1 MQGITAKRLVDAKKQ
16 ILTLWA
22 TRAKK
27 EVDPATTIS
36 ELRLSDSL
44 PKFLDHLAEG
54 LATSRKLD
62 FRSLELHDAESVRIG
77 KLHGSDRAGS
87 SSYLLT
93 DVLFE
98 YHILRQVIFEILEEK
113 ERLSKA
119 EQELILD
126 ALEQAV
132 NDAAVEFTE
141 VHADIQ
147 EKFISTLTHDLRN
160 PISAAKINAQMI
172 VRGTNVSESSHKSGE
187 RIVLCLN
194 RVDSMIQNLL
204 DASRIRA
211 GHELHIEYTE
221 CELES
226 IIRDV
231 LTEMSLLHGDRFIL
245 YSNAKV
251 NGKFGKSEIRRTVEN
266 LVGNAVKYSALE
278 TPITISL
285 SEAKNLIQIKV
296 HNGGN
301 PIPEKEQS
309 ILFEQYR
316 RTKNAEE
323 TLKTGWG
330 LGLTLVKGVATAH
343 NGTIRVESSL
353 EKGTT
358 FIFEIPNTAS
368 RPVELQN

>member
-1 MQGITAKRLVDAKKQ
+1 MQGATAKRLIEAKGI
-16 ILTLWA
+16 ILSLWA
-22 TRAKK
+22 TRAKR
-27 EVDPATTIS
+27 EVDPATTITP
-36 ELRLSDSL
+36 LRLSDSL
-44 PKFLDHLAEG
+44 PIFLEHLAQG

-62 FRSLELHDAESVRIG
+62 FKSLEVHDAESVRIG

-93 DVLFE
+93 DVLYE
-98 YHILRQVIFEILEEK
+98 YHILRQVIFEVLEEK
-113 ERLSKA
+113 ERLSKE
-119 EQELILD
+119 EQNIILD
-126 ALEQAV
+126 AFEQAV

-172 VRGTNVSESSHKSGE
+172 VRGTSLTESTHKSGE
-187 RIVLCLN
+187 RIILCLN

-211 GHELHIEYTE
+211 GHNLNIELTD

-226 IIRDV
+226 IIHEV
-231 LTEMSLLHGDRFIL
+231 LVEMSLLHGDRFIL
-245 YSNAKV
+245 NSKGKV
-251 NGKFGKSEIRRTVEN
+251 NGKFGKSEIRRTIEN
-266 LVGNAVKYSALE
+266 LVGNAVKYSPLE

-285 SEAKNLIQIKV
+285 TEKNNHVQIKV

-316 RTKNAEE
+316 RTKSAEE
-323 TLKTGWG
+323 TSKTGWG
-330 LGLTLVKGVATAH
+330 LGLTLVKGVALAH
-343 NGTIRVESSL
+343 NGTIQVTSSL

-358 FIFEIPNTAS
+358 FTFDIPNIVL
-368 RPVELQN
+368 RPVELQH

>member
-1 MQGITAKRLVDAKKQ
+1 M
-16 ILTLWA
+16 
-22 TRAKK
+22 
-27 EVDPATTIS
+27 
-36 ELRLSDSL
+36 
-44 PKFLDHLAEG
+44 
-54 LATSRKLD
+54 
-62 FRSLELHDAESVRIG
+62 
-77 KLHGSDRAGS
+77 
-87 SSYLLT
+87 
-93 DVLFE
+93 
-98 YHILRQVIFEILEEK
+98 RQVIFEILEEK

-231 LTEMSLLHGDRFIL
+231 PYRNVASSWRSIYFIL
-245 YSNAKV
+245 QC
-251 NGKFGKSEIRRTVEN
+251 KS
-266 LVGNAVKYSALE
+266 
-278 TPITISL
+278 
-285 SEAKNLIQIKV
+285 
-296 HNGGN
+296 
-301 PIPEKEQS
+301 
-309 ILFEQYR
+309 
-316 RTKNAEE
+316 
-323 TLKTGWG
+323 
-330 LGLTLVKGVATAH
+330 
-343 NGTIRVESSL
+343 
-353 EKGTT
+353 
-358 FIFEIPNTAS
+358 
-368 RPVELQN
+368 